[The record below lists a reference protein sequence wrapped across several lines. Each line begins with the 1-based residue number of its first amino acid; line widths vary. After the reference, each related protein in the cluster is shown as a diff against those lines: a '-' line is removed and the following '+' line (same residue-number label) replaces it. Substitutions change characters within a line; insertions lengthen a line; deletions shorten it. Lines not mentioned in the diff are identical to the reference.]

1 MVIGLIIICGIF
13 LGGWILQLADLDK
26 GRWQCLTM
34 FVPAAMLL
42 ARGMALS
49 QKGKIS
55 SGPSLVWGGLV
66 ALFGLT
72 ILFAG

>member
-1 MVIGLIIICGIF
+1 
-13 LGGWILQLADLDK
+13 
-26 GRWQCLTM
+26 M

-42 ARGMALS
+42 ARGIALS

-55 SGPSLVWGGLV
+55 SGPSLVWGGLM